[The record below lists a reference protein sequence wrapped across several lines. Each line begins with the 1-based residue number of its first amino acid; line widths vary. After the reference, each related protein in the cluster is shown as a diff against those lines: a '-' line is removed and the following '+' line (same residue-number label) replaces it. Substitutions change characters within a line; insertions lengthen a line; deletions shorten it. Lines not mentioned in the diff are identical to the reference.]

1 MATVDLITTAGREL
15 EQQTNDLLNLVRVC
29 SSINEQ
35 HPDWLDMFFP
45 RIVDLDVKVQAYMMA
60 VHQQISIAKNFDDST
75 LLTIH
80 VSRET

>member
-45 RIVDLDVKVQAYMMA
+45 RIVDLDLKVQAYMTA
-60 VHQQISIAKNFDDST
+60 VHQQIRLGNDES
-75 LLTIH
+75 
-80 VSRET
+80 VSRETL

>member
-29 SSINEQ
+29 SSINEH
-35 HPDWLDMFFP
+35 HPEWLDMFFP

-60 VHQQISIAKNFDDST
+60 VHQQISIAKNCDDSE

-80 VSRET
+80 VSRGT